1 MNEEYMPEY
10 RPVDTKGLAVRL
22 AGAKW
27 SLIAMAVLCFFW
39 AVYMF
44 VTAPE
49 GGAGGLLPTPVE
61 GPSGLVALLPWWA
74 IVAGFVG
81 SITSLA
87 TRAPRAL
94 GWTEPVLCIVLL
106 LAGLWGIWNE
116 PLLGSFSQM
125 HTITGVL
132 LALYLAAVALEL
144 YRREEGFWV
153 VELIVAA
160 VVLVIS
166 LAGGMNNTV
175 ESAQVGFFALA
186 FFVAAWGFV
195 YGAIKLA
202 APSDA
207 CNEAPVAEAV
217 AA

>member
-1 MNEEYMPEY
+1 MPEY

-22 AGAKW
+22 TGAKW
-27 SLIAMAVLCFFW
+27 SLIAMAALCFFW

-125 HTITGVL
+125 HTIAGVL

-144 YRREEGFWV
+144 YRRDESLWV
-153 VELIVAA
+153 AELIVAA

-202 APSDA
+202 APSGA
-207 CNEAPVAEAV
+207 CNEAPIAEAV

>member
-1 MNEEYMPEY
+1 ME
-10 RPVDTKGLAVRL
+10 RKGL
-22 AGAKW
+22 
-27 SLIAMAVLCFFW
+27 LIVLS
-39 AVYMF
+39 
-44 VTAPE
+44 
-49 GGAGGLLPTPVE
+49 
-61 GPSGLVALLPWWA
+61 GPSG
-74 IVAGFVG
+74 VG
-81 SITSLA
+81 KDTVLKGVMQMDSDLA
-87 TRAPRAL
+87 RSVSVTTRAPRAL

-144 YRREEGFWV
+144 YRRDEALWFA
-153 VELIVAA
+153 ELIVAA

-207 CNEAPVAEAV
+207 CNEAPIAEAV